1 MSHPKNDEFEYC
13 SKKRY
18 LGGVTMTHILVIEDN
33 PDIQELIREFLMAQ
47 NFTVDV
53 VGAGTEGILLFQ
65 KNSYDLV
72 LLDVMLPDID
82 GYSICKIMRGQS
94 DVPIIMLTGLHN
106 EESEIKGFEL
116 GIDDYIT
123 KPFHYTVFI
132 KRVEAVLRRA
142 ATKEAETAT
151 ILQFHELM
159 LNSTAYAAY
168 VHGNQIELTT
178 KEFEIIYTLL
188 QNRGKVLSRSDL
200 LNKVW
205 GYEHYGDVR
214 VIDTHIKNLRKK
226 LGIPYIKT
234 VKGIG
239 YKIES

>member
-1 MSHPKNDEFEYC
+1 
-13 SKKRY
+13 
-18 LGGVTMTHILVIEDN
+18 
-33 PDIQELIREFLMAQ
+33 
-47 NFTVDV
+47 
-53 VGAGTEGILLFQ
+53 
-65 KNSYDLV
+65 
-72 LLDVMLPDID
+72 MLPDID

-142 ATKEAETAT
+142 ATKEAEAAT

-168 VHGNQIELTT
+168 VHSNQIELTT

-214 VIDTHIKNLRKK
+214 VIDTHIKT
-226 LGIPYIKT
+226 YE
-234 VKGIG
+234 
-239 YKIES
+239 KIRNSLY

>member
-1 MSHPKNDEFEYC
+1 MK
-13 SKKRY
+13 
-18 LGGVTMTHILVIEDN
+18 HILVIEDN
-33 PDIQELIREFLMAQ
+33 PDIQELIREFLTAQ
-47 NFTVDV
+47 SFTVDV
-53 VGAGTEGILLFQ
+53 VGTGTEGILLFQ
-65 KNSYDLV
+65 KNSYDLI

-82 GYSICKIMRGQS
+82 GYSICKIIRGQS
-94 DVPIIMLTGLHN
+94 NVPIIMLTGLHN
-106 EESEIKGFEL
+106 AENEIKGFEL
-116 GIDDYIT
+116 GVDDYIT

-132 KRVEAVLRRA
+132 KRVEAVLRRTTSNDVENA
-142 ATKEAETAT
+142 N
-151 ILQFHELM
+151 ILQLHELM

-168 VHGNQIELTT
+168 IHGNQIELTT
-178 KEFEIIYTLL
+178 KEFEIVYTLL
-188 QNRGKVLSRSDL
+188 HNRGKVLSRSDL

-239 YKIES
+239 YKIEA

>member
-1 MSHPKNDEFEYC
+1 MTILRNRSITL
-13 SKKRY
+13 Y
-18 LGGVTMTHILVIEDN
+18 LL
-33 PDIQELIREFLMAQ
+33 
-47 NFTVDV
+47 
-53 VGAGTEGILLFQ
+53 
-65 KNSYDLV
+65 S
-72 LLDVMLPDID
+72 
-82 GYSICKIMRGQS
+82 
-94 DVPIIMLTGLHN
+94 
-106 EESEIKGFEL
+106 
-116 GIDDYIT
+116 
-123 KPFHYTVFI
+123 
-132 KRVEAVLRRA
+132 VEAVLRRA
-142 ATKEAETAT
+142 ATKEAEAAT

-214 VIDTHIKNLRKK
+214 VIDTHIKNLKK
-226 LGIPYIKT
+226 IRITYIKT

>member
-1 MSHPKNDEFEYC
+1 
-13 SKKRY
+13 
-18 LGGVTMTHILVIEDN
+18 MTHILVIEDN
-33 PDIQELIREFLMAQ
+33 PDIQELIREFLTAQ
-47 NFTVDV
+47 NYKVDV
-53 VGAGTEGILLFQ
+53 AGTGTEGILLFQ
-65 KNSYDLV
+65 KNLYDLV

-82 GYSICKIMRGQS
+82 GYSICKIIRGQS
-94 DVPIIMLTGLHN
+94 DVPIIMLTGLQN
-106 EESEIKGFEL
+106 EENEIKGFEL

-123 KPFHYTVFI
+123 KPFHYAIFI

-142 ATKEAETAT
+142 ASTEVENAN

-168 VHGNQIELTT
+168 VNGDQVELTT

-226 LGIPYIKT
+226 LCIPYIKT

-239 YKIES
+239 YKIDS

>member
-1 MSHPKNDEFEYC
+1 
-13 SKKRY
+13 
-18 LGGVTMTHILVIEDN
+18 MTHILVIEDN

-53 VGAGTEGILLFQ
+53 VGAGTEGILLF

-142 ATKEAETAT
+142 KNE
-151 ILQFHELM
+151 
-159 LNSTAYAAY
+159 
-168 VHGNQIELTT
+168 G
-178 KEFEIIYTLL
+178 
-188 QNRGKVLSRSDL
+188 SRS
-200 LNKVW
+200 
-205 GYEHYGDVR
+205 Y
-214 VIDTHIKNLRKK
+214 TT
-226 LGIPYIKT
+226 IP
-234 VKGIG
+234 
-239 YKIES
+239 

>member
-1 MSHPKNDEFEYC
+1 
-13 SKKRY
+13 
-18 LGGVTMTHILVIEDN
+18 MTHILVIEDN

-142 ATKEAETAT
+142 ATKEAEAAT

-159 LNSTAYAAY
+159 LNSTFAM
-168 VHGNQIELTT
+168 E
-178 KEFEIIYTLL
+178 
-188 QNRGKVLSRSDL
+188 
-200 LNKVW
+200 
-205 GYEHYGDVR
+205 
-214 VIDTHIKNLRKK
+214 
-226 LGIPYIKT
+226 
-234 VKGIG
+234 
-239 YKIES
+239 